1 MTIELK
7 SIEFKK
13 LYNVRLTWAE
23 PQLKLAQRN
32 FNKSPTALNWNL
44 CLRAMLVHQ
53 QLAHACRSHS
63 VDRQSLVA
71 ALECHSF
78 GQWQDIICRATLGVD
93 CNEAL
98 QDATIVAV

>member
-1 MTIELK
+1 MTIELRH
-7 SIEFKK
+7 IEFKK
-13 LYNVRLTWAE
+13 IYNVRSTWAE
-23 PQLKLAQRN
+23 PHLKLAQRN

-44 CLRAMLVHQ
+44 CLRAMLVYQ
-53 QLAHACRSHS
+53 QLAYACRSDS
-63 VDRQSLVA
+63 VDRQSLAA

-78 GQWQDIICRATLGVD
+78 EQWPDVICRATLGVD